1 MTLFKVE
8 RLLLGDFGLIGPA
21 TDENQV
27 PIATLTRFSR
37 QFCGLVSI
45 SNEYEGWATQI
56 PHKAIIAPNHC
67 FSPLTVEW
75 PVPHGDLQSPAQI
88 RLSEALYGDLEG
100 SILNTGGKHKHVK
113 SNTNPKRNRVRH
125 QKLGNTRALAL
136 CRLSLRESGFFALLS
151 RSKRRH
157 SSAAALACF
166 ILSIVFLICFASPGF
181 AQNTETQWATDKV
194 FQQSRHRAFSISWQA
209 APLRDR
215 IGQLA
220 RQQGISV
227 FLDRRVDPR
236 TPINLTASNVTMEQL
251 LLQLCEQQE
260 LGFCRLGDSF
270 YVGPKLAAQRLMI
283 GSTSSTK
290 AGRKTSTALLKKSAS
305 DWPDLT
311 TPKEALNALVAE
323 AGLELENADLLPHD
337 LMPSGN
343 MPPMTLDRRLR
354 LLLIQFDL
362 DYELNRNA
370 RTLVLKRASD
380 LPTTGSVRFSD
391 VDLSLAEYQEIKA
404 KAGGSRMRRNK
415 NSVTVT
421 GPVEELVMVRDFI
434 VKSFKPAEPADGDQQ
449 FTLKVTSR
457 RSAILAAIGK
467 QLHMPVD
474 TSLADPDTMAEVV
487 SLSVANA
494 SLQELLDQIVADSG
508 ATCVVSDGKIVVSRR
523 K

>member
-1 MTLFKVE
+1 M
-8 RLLLGDFGLIGPA
+8 
-21 TDENQV
+21 
-27 PIATLTRFSR
+27 
-37 QFCGLVSI
+37 
-45 SNEYEGWATQI
+45 
-56 PHKAIIAPNHC
+56 
-67 FSPLTVEW
+67 
-75 PVPHGDLQSPAQI
+75 
-88 RLSEALYGDLEG
+88 
-100 SILNTGGKHKHVK
+100 
-113 SNTNPKRNRVRH
+113 
-125 QKLGNTRALAL
+125 
-136 CRLSLRESGFFALLS
+136 
-151 RSKRRH
+151 
-157 SSAAALACF
+157 
-166 ILSIVFLICFASPGF
+166 
-181 AQNTETQWATDKV
+181 
-194 FQQSRHRAFSISWQA
+194 
-209 APLRDR
+209 
-215 IGQLA
+215 
-220 RQQGISV
+220 
-227 FLDRRVDPR
+227 DPR

-251 LLQLCEQQE
+251 VLQLCEQQE

-283 GSTSSTK
+283 GSTRSTK

-370 RTLVLKRASD
+370 RTLVLRRVSE
-380 LPTTGSVRFSD
+380 LPATGSVRFSD

-404 KAGGSRMRRNK
+404 KAG
-415 NSVTVT
+415 
-421 GPVEELVMVRDFI
+421 
-434 VKSFKPAEPADGDQQ
+434 Q

-487 SLSVANA
+487 SLSVAKGTAGPNR
-494 SLQELLDQIVADSG
+494 S
-508 ATCVVSDGKIVVSRR
+508 
-523 K
+523 